1 MKRPQLIKLH
11 IVLAAILLPAIAMF
25 SITGGLYTWGIKG
38 GYNSQTFKLPLAD
51 PLKSDLGSLISFTQT
66 ELDKQQQTYP
76 SGAVKL
82 KSTQHT
88 HILEWTGS
96 QLDVRLDTDKGSKL
110 AELTI
115 KHTSPYRHLVQL
127 HKGKGGTLFK
137 IYAAFM
143 AFSLLII
150 LVSGVL
156 MGLGLPKYRNLTM
169 ATLAAGTV
177 LWLLMVAWS

>member
-1 MKRPQLIKLH
+1 
-11 IVLAAILLPAIAMF
+11 MF
-25 SITGGLYTWGIKG
+25 AITGGLYTWGIKG
-38 GYNSQTFKLPLAD
+38 GYDNQTFKLPLAA
-51 PLKSDLGSLISFTQT
+51 PLESDLGSLIRFAQD
-66 ELDKQQQTYP
+66 ELDKQQQGYP
-76 SGAVKL
+76 SGSAKL
-82 KSTQHT
+82 KSTKHA

-96 QLDVRLDTDKGSKL
+96 QLDISLTTDKGSKL

-115 KHTSPYRHLVQL
+115 KHTSPYRQLVQL

-150 LVSGVL
+150 LGSGVL

-169 ATLAAGTV
+169 GTLAAGTL
-177 LWLLMVAWS
+177 LWVFMVAWN